1 MKGGLLLTLENGLLE
16 RSASALEAIGA
27 KRFTAADGHEM
38 VQLTD
43 ADGRLF
49 TLYELDRDQVDLDFS
64 DAPPSVEPGVTPPD
78 MELVTTCAFECRW
91 PDLVARCT
99 AAIARQSDA
108 PLWVLDEADRLWDPS
123 AVDPQRIRL

>member
-1 MKGGLLLTLENGLLE
+1 MKGGLLLALDDGLFA
-16 RSASALEAIGA
+16 RSASALESIGA
-27 KRFTAADGHEM
+27 DTFTAADGHEI
-38 VQLTD
+38 QLKD

-64 DAPPSVEPGVTPPD
+64 DAPPCVEPGVTPPD

-123 AVDPQRIRL
+123 AVDPERIRL